1 MKTTYSLLFTIA
13 AGIIVLVAC
22 NGKAQDNAVIPE
34 DTIPVKIIELQ
45 QQSSQAPIQASGQ
58 FTTDD
63 ETSLSFKTGGIV
75 NRIFVKEGD
84 AVTKGQVLATLN
96 LTEISA
102 QVQQATLSYE
112 KAKRDYERA
121 NALYKDSVSTL
132 EQLQNSKTA
141 LDVAAQQL
149 EAVKFNRAYSEIRA
163 GTSGFVLKK
172 FVNEGQYLSAG
183 TAVVQING
191 AHKGDWILKVGV
203 SDKQWSAIKNGDKAT
218 VQTDA
223 LPGKTFDAYVSSKPE
238 GVDPQTGT
246 FVIQVKLKSSDVPV
260 SFAAGLFG
268 KATITPS
275 QKVTAW
281 NIPYDAL
288 LDGDAG
294 QGYVFVTNDYKTAV
308 KVPVKIVGIDNGKVL
323 IQDGLENAKALIV
336 SGSAYLDDKSAIK
349 VMK

>member
-132 EQLQNSKTA
+132 EQLHAVANS
-141 LDVAAQQL
+141 LDANKSPEIVMF
-149 EAVKFNRAYSEIRA
+149 EA
-163 GTSGFVLKK
+163 
-172 FVNEGQYLSAG
+172 SAC
-183 TAVVQING
+183 
-191 AHKGDWILKVGV
+191 H
-203 SDKQWSAIKNGDKAT
+203 SRS
-218 VQTDA
+218 
-223 LPGKTFDAYVSSKPE
+223 PC
-238 GVDPQTGT
+238 
-246 FVIQVKLKSSDVPV
+246 
-260 SFAAGLFG
+260 
-268 KATITPS
+268 
-275 QKVTAW
+275 
-281 NIPYDAL
+281 
-288 LDGDAG
+288 
-294 QGYVFVTNDYKTAV
+294 
-308 KVPVKIVGIDNGKVL
+308 
-323 IQDGLENAKALIV
+323 
-336 SGSAYLDDKSAIK
+336 
-349 VMK
+349 

>member
-1 MKTTYSLLFTIA
+1 MKTTNSLLFTIA
-13 AGIIVLVAC
+13 AGVIALVAC
-22 NGKAQDNAVIPE
+22 TSKAENNAAIPE

-45 QQSSQAPIQASGQ
+45 QQTMQAPIHASGQ

-84 AVTKGQVLATLN
+84 AVSKGQVLATLN

-172 FVNEGQYLSAG
+172 FVNEGQYVSAG
-183 TAVVQING
+183 TAIVQING
-191 AHKGDWILKVGV
+191 AHKGDWILKVSV

-223 LPGKTFDAYVSSKPE
+223 LPGKTFEGYVSSKPE

-246 FVIQVKLKSSDVPV
+246 FVIQVKLKSNAPA

-275 QKVTAW
+275 QQVTAW

-294 QGYVFVTNDYKTAV
+294 QGYVFVTNDYKTAL
-308 KVPVKIVGIDNGKVL
+308 KVPVKIAGIDNGKVL
-323 IQDGLENAKALIV
+323 IEDGLENVKALIV